1 MRISFLLGEMASGLR
16 RNVSMAV
23 SVVLVTMISMYL
35 LGLGLLAQRQVDTM
49 KDYWYDRVQ
58 VSIFLCVEGSQY
70 ANCAG
75 KATTQAQRDQI
86 KTQLEQMKPP
96 VKDVYYESQSDAFN
110 RFKEQFKNS
119 PLGEQAT
126 ERAFADSFR
135 VSLTDP
141 SKYDVIVSSYQGAP
155 GVGRVQDQKQ
165 LLDKFFTFMNVVS
178 WAAIILSA
186 LMVLCAV
193 LLMAT
198 TIRQTAFARRRET
211 GIMRLVGASNVTI
224 QLPFVME
231 TVVSALLG
239 AGLAVG
245 MLWATVRYGVSGYLS
260 TAMLDTAFIGLPDVL
275 VIAPWVGGGVAL
287 LAILTSGFTLR
298 RYLHV

>member
-1 MRISFLLGEMASGLR
+1 VLTSVIALALLGVALMI
-16 RNVSMAV
+16 VS
-23 SVVLVTMISMYL
+23 
-35 LGLGLLAQRQVDTM
+35 QVGVM
-49 KDYWYDRVQ
+49 KDYWYNKVE
-58 VSIFLCVEGSQY
+58 VSIFLCQKTSD
-70 ANCAG
+70 APSCASG
-75 KATTQAQRDQI
+75 AVTDAQRSQI
-86 KTQLEQMKPP
+86 EADLRALPEVEQ
-96 VKDVYYESQSDAFN
+96 VYYESQADAFT

-211 GIMRLVGASNVTI
+211 GIMRLVGASNITI

-231 TVVSALLG
+231 TVVAALLG
-239 AGLAVG
+239 AGLAIA

-260 TAMLDTAFIGLPDVL
+260 TALLDTAFIGLPDVL
-275 VIAPWVGGGVAL
+275 VIAPWVAGGVAL